1 MMSANE
7 ILYTLAYCI
16 FVFGAAGSYRENGSF
31 KSVVIMLCGVALDFL
46 TSMLPLAGVE
56 FLKMDVGGTN
66 TVIVFAIAFGFCV
79 WVLFAVALI
88 ARKKGAMGAYHG
100 LITAVQLAWFI
111 DFIAF
116 LWGIYKVPV
125 H

>member
-1 MMSANE
+1 MTINE
-7 ILYTLAYCI
+7 IFYTIAFC
-16 FVFGAAGSYRENGSF
+16 VFMYGAARSFRENGSRR
-31 KSVVIMLCGVALDFL
+31 SVVIMLCGISLDFL

-66 TVIVFAIAFGFCV
+66 SVIIFAIALGFCV
-79 WVLFAVALI
+79 WILFAAALI
-88 ARKKGAMGAYHG
+88 VRAKGALEAYHR
-100 LITAVQLAWFI
+100 LIIIVQIAWFI

-116 LWGIYKVPV
+116 LWGIYKFPV

>member
-1 MMSANE
+1 MSINE

-16 FVFGAAGSYRENGSF
+16 FVYGAARSYRENGSL
-31 KSVVIMLCGVALDFL
+31 KSVLIMLCGISIDFL
-46 TSMLPLAGVE
+46 TSMLPLAGVG

-66 TVIVFAIAFGFCV
+66 AVIVFAIAFGFCV
-79 WVLFAVALI
+79 WVLFAVALFV
-88 ARKKGAMGAYHG
+88 RKKGAMGAYHG
-100 LITAVQLAWFI
+100 LITTVQIAWFI

-116 LWGIYKVPV
+116 LWGIYTVPL